1 MRPRV
6 FIGSSGEAIDVSG
19 AAQQEL
25 ARDFDVTVWNQDVF
39 RLSYDALDSLL
50 QALDSSDAGVFVLK
64 PDDVTES
71 RGATG
76 LTVRDN
82 VIFELG
88 MFIGRLGRDRTFM
101 LLPAI
106 PGVCLPSDLDGITTA
121 RYDPDRFDRQPRASV
136 GPACT
141 QIRQAVRALQPR
153 IVAEPRSRAR
163 LDRAMSRMSQDL
175 EHLLAD
181 RDVAPDNRSATTW
194 PETVRI
200 PLGRANVSIEVGQ
213 IQNYQTTESRAV
225 IALPANEYFDD
236 ECISDTNSSLGAFV
250 QHHYKDSVP
259 DFVRR
264 VHAGLIDRPSQRV
277 PRAERRIEESY
288 GIGEAVFLQLPQDYR
303 LILVSATTER
313 TGIGLRAEPHFLY
326 AAFEGIVET
335 MNERRLSTLTMPV
348 LGSGHGG
355 MPLPIAILF
364 NLLAIRSMLGGERG
378 RHIRD
383 VRIVVFDGDAGG
395 ITRKT
400 MDDIVWHLTLP
411 NPHRS

>member
-6 FIGSSGEAIDVSG
+6 FIGSSGEAIDVSD

-71 RGATG
+71 RGGTG

-101 LLPAI
+101 LLPAT

-200 PLGRANVSIEVGQ
+200 QLGRANVSIEVGQ
-213 IQNYQTTESRAV
+213 IQNYRTTESRAV

-259 DFVRR
+259 DF
-264 VHAGLIDRPSQRV
+264 
-277 PRAERRIEESY
+277 
-288 GIGEAVFLQLPQDYR
+288 
-303 LILVSATTER
+303 
-313 TGIGLRAEPHFLY
+313 
-326 AAFEGIVET
+326 GIVET

-383 VRIVVFDGDAGG
+383 VRIIVFDGDAGG
-395 ITRKT
+395 VTRKT